1 MYLQGMGLGEDL
13 ATALVP
19 GRPESFD
26 QRLFESRC
34 EIYRERSPR
43 NCGVVGQHKDAH
55 LFTGRENFADRLMKG
70 GVGSIT
76 ESGESSAERRGT
88 SSNVENFVP
97 ATQSVKSA
105 RSGRQPSPPG
115 CLVRTVLRPRPAIFQ
130 KDAFSK
136 PVPINVLRL

>member
-55 LFTGRENFADRLMKG
+55 LFTGREKLPDRLMEG
-70 GVGSIT
+70 GVGGIS
-76 ESGESSAERRGT
+76 ESGEPFGKRHGT
-88 SSNVENFVP
+88 PSDVENFVP
-97 ATQSVKSA
+97 
-105 RSGRQPSPPG
+105 RQK
-115 CLVRTVLRPRPAIFQ
+115 A
-130 KDAFSK
+130 
-136 PVPINVLRL
+136 

>member
-1 MYLQGMGLGEDL
+1 MHLG
-13 ATALVP
+13 AGVT
-19 GRPESFD
+19 
-26 QRLFESRC
+26 RC
-34 EIYRERSPR
+34 TTTKNQASDRERSPR

-136 PVPINVLRL
+136 PVPINVLRLAAMVVSFDGK